1 MDHQYNMGAGG
12 EYKDLRDHYYAGRR
26 PNGAYIPRFRNI
38 NKSTRRKDYL
48 RGFHYQCYGSRV
60 GWDRGQFQSGVGAQF
75 KADLTRPGPWRMW
88 MGAWGECLP
97 YFDNQVTLNR
107 NRLDKWGLP
116 TLNIDCSF
124 RENEK
129 VMRSDMIYSAA
140 EMLETGGM
148 KNIRPFD
155 GESPPG
161 LCIHEMGTARMGRD
175 PRTSVLNKFN
185 QMHEVKNVFITD
197 GACMT
202 SNACQSPSLTY
213 MALTARAC
221 HYAINEMKKGNI

>member
-1 MDHQYNMGAGG
+1 
-12 EYKDLRDHYYAGRR
+12 
-26 PNGAYIPRFRNI
+26 
-38 NKSTRRKDYL
+38 
-48 RGFHYQCYGSRV
+48 
-60 GWDRGQFQSGVGAQF
+60 
-75 KADLTRPGPWRMW
+75 MW